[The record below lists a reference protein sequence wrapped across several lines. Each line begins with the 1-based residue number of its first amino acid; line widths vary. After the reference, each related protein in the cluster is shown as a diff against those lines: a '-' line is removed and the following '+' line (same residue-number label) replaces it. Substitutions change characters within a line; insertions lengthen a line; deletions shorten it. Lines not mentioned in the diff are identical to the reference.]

1 MTSQIFSQIS
11 DFPME
16 GLIAEVMSIRES
28 MTMLED
34 KLDKARETL
43 TELHNHYKELK
54 DDHTR
59 KSQVIYF

>member
-1 MTSQIFSQIS
+1 
-11 DFPME
+11 ME

-28 MTMLED
+28 IMMLED

-43 TELHNHYKELK
+43 TDLQNHHKELT

-59 KSQVIYF
+59 KSLVILFDH